1 MPSWLTPRTVLIG
14 SVFLALFGVLYFPA
28 LSAAPPTRTPT
39 PPHLDPYAP
48 HQVVLG
54 QTSPKRVAV
63 VGAGA
68 SGSAAAWFLTRAARI
83 AEARAGKPVGSLLA
97 PVVVYDKEAYV
108 GGRSTVVFAHNDTTV
123 DASELGAAI
132 FVGANRNL
140 VNAAKLFNLTTY
152 DVDFDGG
159 VGIWDGREFLFTT
172 DGTKGWWGK
181 IWTGVAAFRRYGALS
196 PFRQGRATTALLRKF
211 KRLYDPAWLAA
222 RGALPSIEEFAATVE
237 LSTELTS
244 EKGVDWARGE
254 KLSDRWISEMIE
266 PSTRVN
272 YASDLDVIH
281 ALGASVSL
289 ATDDAVA
296 VEGGNWRI
304 FEAFLNDAKADVRLN
319 TVVNDIELEGDQF
332 RVVSDDTDDVYDQVF
347 FAAPWASSPIS
358 RKLEKHFDE
367 AIPPQEYV
375 HLHTT
380 FATTKTD
387 HPDPAYFG
395 FTDGA
400 KIPSHV
406 FTTGWTAR
414 EEGTPAPPFQSISY
428 QRTINGERVV
438 KIFSLGPIDDD
449 HLERIFGEKP
459 SWVFRKV
466 WESYPLLRPIA
477 AYAPVEPIRGL
488 HYLASLEPW
497 VSTMETQTLSAR
509 EAVARVVE
517 RWWGLGLGECD
528 GGADAWDFTCNAG
541 A

>member
-1 MPSWLTPRTVLIG
+1 M
-14 SVFLALFGVLYFPA
+14 
-28 LSAAPPTRTPT
+28 
-39 PPHLDPYAP
+39 
-48 HQVVLG
+48 
-54 QTSPKRVAV
+54 
-63 VGAGA
+63 
-68 SGSAAAWFLTRAARI
+68 
-83 AEARAGKPVGSLLA
+83 
-97 PVVVYDKEAYV
+97 
-108 GGRSTVVFAHNDTTV
+108 
-123 DASELGAAI
+123 
-132 FVGANRNL
+132 
-140 VNAAKLFNLTTY
+140 FNLTTY
-152 DVDFDGG
+152 EVDFDGG

-211 KRLYDPAWLAA
+211 KRLYDPAWLAD
-222 RGALPSIEEFAATVE
+222 RGALPSIEEFARTVE
-237 LSTELTS
+237 LGVELTS

-272 YASDLDVIH
+272 VSPAVVWTSCSRRYHALTPPQYASDLDVIH

-304 FEAFLNDAKADVRLN
+304 FDAFLNDAKADVRLN
-319 TVVNDIELEGDQF
+319 TVVKDIELEGDQF
-332 RVVSDDTDDVYDQVF
+332 RVVTDTTDEVYDQVF

-358 RKLEKHFDE
+358 RSLEKHFDE
-367 AIPPQEYV
+367 KIPAQEYI

-395 FTDGA
+395 FADGA

-414 EEGTPAPPFQSISY
+414 EEGTPPPPFQSISY

-438 KIFSLGPIDDD
+438 KIFSLGPIDDE

-497 VSTMETQTLSAR
+497 VST
-509 EAVARVVE
+509 
-517 RWWGLGLGECD
+517 
-528 GGADAWDFTCNAG
+528 
-541 A
+541 